1 MSKSSGMKEYAQ
13 GVMIL
18 TLAMLFVKVL
28 SMVYRIPFQNLV
40 GDEGFYIYQQVYPFV
55 AVFVTWTASGLAIAI
70 SRVLTESNEPW
81 DELMRV
87 ILRYLCMLALVLFI
101 GLYSLSSFFASIMG
115 DMGLVPLLK
124 AGSYIALTIPFLA
137 LYKGHAQAVGDLNIV
152 AKSQVAEQV
161 VRVAII
167 LMGTWFVMRLGAS
180 LYVAG
185 EVATIGTVLGEVVGV
200 LLLYILMRKKG
211 VRLSL
216 KRSTIPRAR
225 QHHLMKR
232 LAIYS
237 IGISLS
243 SLLLILFQLVDSLTI
258 FRALVDSGMS
268 VGEAMIEKGIYDRGQ
283 PLVQVGLVLASSL
296 TMAIV
301 PFITT
306 AMKQHDKEDAA
317 HYMRLTYSISI
328 LVGVAA
334 AVGLILV
341 MPYMNEMMFKT
352 DALSGVLRLFVLQIV
367 WLSIIMPMMAVLQG
381 LGYTKHPSLLLI
393 GGLIVKLLCNDVFI
407 QWFGIAGAALAS
419 NVGLGF
425 TALLLI
431 RFLKKVYPIS
441 LVSPTFTCGAL
452 LATLA
457 MTFAVEIW
465 IVGITF
471 MCATYAIPPRI
482 TATITAL
489 TAVFVGAFAFLTVS
503 AKREV
508 LSIEDWSVL
517 PLGRRVAAFQLYVN
531 RVKK

>member
-1 MSKSSGMKEYAQ
+1 MSKSNGMKDYAK
-13 GVMIL
+13 GVMVL

-55 AVFVTWTASGLAIAI
+55 AVFMTWTASGLAIAI
-70 SRVLTESNEPW
+70 SRVLTESNESW

-87 ILRYLCMLALVLFI
+87 MLRYLVALALVLFI
-101 GLYSLSSFFASIMG
+101 GLYSLSSFFASMMG
-115 DMGLVPLLK
+115 DSDLAPLLK
-124 AGSYIALTIPFLA
+124 VGSYIALTIPFLA
-137 LYKGHAQAVGDLNIV
+137 LYKGHAQATGDLHVV
-152 AKSQVAEQV
+152 AKSQVAEQL

-167 LMGTWFVMRLGAS
+167 LVGTWLVMRAGAS
-180 LYVAG
+180 LYIAG
-185 EVATIGTVLGEVVGV
+185 EVATIGTVVGEVAGV
-200 LLLYILMRKKG
+200 LVLYVLLRKKAHI
-211 VRLSL
+211 SW
-216 KRSTIPRAR
+216 KRTTIPRAR
-225 QHHLMKR
+225 QWHLMKR
-232 LAIYS
+232 LTIYS

-243 SLLLILFQLVDSLTI
+243 SLLLILFQLVDSFTI
-258 FRALVDSGMS
+258 FETLVDKGMAIN
-268 VGEAMIEKGIYDRGQ
+268 EAMAEKGIYDRGQ

-296 TMAIV
+296 SMAIV
-301 PFITT
+301 PLITT
-306 AMKQHDKEDAA
+306 AMKRHQKAEAA
-317 HYMRLTYSISI
+317 NYMRLTFSVSM

-334 AVGLILV
+334 TAGLMLV
-341 MPYMNEMMFKT
+341 MPYMNAMMFKT
-352 DALSGVLRLFVLQIV
+352 NALSGVLSLFVLQII

-419 NVGLGF
+419 NAGLAF

-431 RFLKKVYPIS
+431 RFIKIVYPIS
-441 LVSPTFTCGAL
+441 LVSPTFTRGVL

-457 MTFAVEIW
+457 MAFAVEIW
-465 IVGITF
+465 IFGITF
-471 MCATYAIPPRI
+471 MCATYNVSFRM

-489 TAVFVGAFAFLTVS
+489 TAVCVGAIAFLTVC

-508 LSIEDWSVL
+508 LSVEDWSVL